1 MVPDAVD
8 IAGEGDGFERGAVH
22 KSIVPDAADIAGE
35 GDTYEPPAVRKS
47 FDPDAVNIAGE
58 GDTYE
63 LQAARKSTA
72 PDPGDRVAFLALF
85 NRVRNGDCAG
95 CASSICQCDS
105 TITIQLIDDSL
116 IVGVGIAAPSS
127 CCFLRCYLCR
137 FGCLGCGRLAVRKGG
152 HAAQRDCRRQHQR
165 QQPHFL
171 IVHSCFLLSI
181 IVFCPWAKHKELAL
195 FSILSQSFLPHN
207 PPPAK
212 KTGPQSPVFS
222 SRILGAASRSPGSG
236 RRGRRRRSRWYPP
249 RPARSQNRPRQ
260 RCSRS
265 A

>member
-1 MVPDAVD
+1 MKSISPDAVD
-8 IAGEGDGFERGAVH
+8 LAGEGNAFERAAEH
-22 KSIVPDAADIAGE
+22 KSSVPDA
-35 GDTYEPPAVRKS
+35 GDK
-47 FDPDAVNIAGE
+47 
-58 GDTYE
+58 
-63 LQAARKSTA
+63 
-72 PDPGDRVAFLALF
+72 VAFPALF

-116 IVGVGIAAPSS
+116 IVGVGIAVPTS
-127 CCFLRCYLCR
+127 CCFPRCYLCR
-137 FGCLGCGRLAVRKGG
+137 FGCLGCGRFAVRKGG

-212 KTGPQSPVFS
+212 KN
-222 SRILGAASRSPGSG
+222 RAAKP
-236 RRGRRRRSRWYPP
+236 
-249 RPARSQNRPRQ
+249 
-260 RCSRS
+260 CFFF
-265 A
+265 